1 MIIRLDNQI
10 ITELFLIWLII
21 NDYSHGNLETTFLFL
36 ILILLIRNLY
46 KYQSIQN
53 TFSTPP

>member
-46 KYQSIQN
+46 KLQN